1 MGRTFKIL
9 SQSGIWRCNILIFII
24 VGGVVEFD
32 FSRLIKIVD
41 ELCMEGIINAK
52 EIKAQIGHSK
62 YEPKCYNNYRF
73 VDGEQFHK
81 DIENADVIITHGGV
95 GTLVHALKLKK
106 KVIIF
111 PRLQMYKEHLD
122 NHQLEISKM
131 YNHLGYCMLA
141 TNKSELKDC
150 IKNIENF
157 SPKSFISNNSKMID
171 IIISYLDS
179 L

>member
-1 MGRTFKIL
+1 M
-9 SQSGIWRCNILIFII
+9 IFVI

-32 FSRLIKIVD
+32 FSRVLKIID
-41 ELCMEGIINAK
+41 ELCLEGVINSK

-111 PRLQMYKEHLD
+111 PRLQKYKEHLD

-141 TNKSELKDC
+141 TNKEELKDC
-150 IKNIENF
+150 IEKIGSF
-157 SPKSFISNNSKMID
+157 CPVPFISDNSKMVD
-171 IIISYLDS
+171 IIITYLNNM
-179 L
+179 